1 MTINND
7 GSPEGVYLQET
18 VSRCSVAS
26 TPFSFLTVFFLAHLM
41 SLASVTPEA
50 TFTYTAAE
58 QQDFYGKPMHRVVS
72 FGKSEM
78 NVRICGFKTC
88 HQANYVFM
96 KKVEQ
101 ISG

>member
-1 MTINND
+1 
-7 GSPEGVYLQET
+7 
-18 VSRCSVAS
+18 
-26 TPFSFLTVFFLAHLM
+26 M

-50 TFTYTAAE
+50 TFTNSAAE
-58 QQDFYGKPMHRVVS
+58 HQDFYSQPMHQVVS
-72 FGKSEM
+72 LGKSGM
-78 NVRICGFKTC
+78 NVGMCGFKTC

>member
-1 MTINND
+1 
-7 GSPEGVYLQET
+7 
-18 VSRCSVAS
+18 
-26 TPFSFLTVFFLAHLM
+26 M

-50 TFTYTAAE
+50 TFTNSAAE
-58 QQDFYGKPMHRVVS
+58 HQDFCGKPMYRVVS
-72 FGKSEM
+72 LGESGM
-78 NVRICGFKTC
+78 NVGMCGFKTC